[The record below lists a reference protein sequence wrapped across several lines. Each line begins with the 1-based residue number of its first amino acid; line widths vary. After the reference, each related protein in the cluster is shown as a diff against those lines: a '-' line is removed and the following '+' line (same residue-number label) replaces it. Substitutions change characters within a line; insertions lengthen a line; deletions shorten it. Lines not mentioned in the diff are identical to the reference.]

1 VLFAK
6 QCNQQSLLQSS
17 SRYDHRWLI
26 LGAEPIWQK
35 EEEKAETSEQ
45 QMYSDHE
52 MKLKII
58 DLLETKVLVLQ
69 RELRKLDPDLAKE
82 LGID

>member
-1 VLFAK
+1 
-6 QCNQQSLLQSS
+6 
-17 SRYDHRWLI
+17 
-26 LGAEPIWQK
+26 
-35 EEEKAETSEQ
+35 
-45 QMYSDHE
+45 

-58 DLLETKVLVLQ
+58 DLLETKVRVLQ

>member
-1 VLFAK
+1 M
-6 QCNQQSLLQSS
+6 
-17 SRYDHRWLI
+17 
-26 LGAEPIWQK
+26 WQE

-45 QMYSDHE
+45 QMHSDHE

-58 DLLETKVLVLQ
+58 DLLETKVRVLQ